1 MSESL
6 GDKQRRFAL
15 RVSEWLTWV
24 YAQGLAVTFGEAY
37 RTPEQA
43 RLNAASGKGISNSLH
58 TQRLALD
65 VNLFRRNAAGEW
77 EWLSAGSEPEWLL
90 VGQRWESMGSD
101 HAWGGRF
108 SRPDAN
114 HISIAHNGVK

>member
-1 MSESL
+1 MSETL
-6 GDKQRRFAL
+6 GAKQRRFAL
-15 RVSEWLTWV
+15 RISEWMAWV
-24 YAQGLAVTFGEAY
+24 YEQGLAVTFGEAY

-43 RLNAASGKGISNSLH
+43 ALNAKKGTGIATSLH

-77 EWLSAGSEPEWLL
+77 EWLMKGTEPEWYL
-90 VGQRWESMGSD
+90 VGQRWEAMGSD

-108 SRPDAN
+108 RRMDSN
-114 HISIAHNGVK
+114 HLSIMHGGVK